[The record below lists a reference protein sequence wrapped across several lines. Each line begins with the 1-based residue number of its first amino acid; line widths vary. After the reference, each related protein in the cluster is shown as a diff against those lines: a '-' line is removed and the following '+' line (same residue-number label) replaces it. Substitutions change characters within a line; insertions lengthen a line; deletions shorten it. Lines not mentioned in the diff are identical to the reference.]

1 MSVWGA
7 LKGSAIETRLSIQLR
22 SGELPH
28 AWLLLGP
35 PGSGKRSVALA
46 MAAALDCEVE
56 PRVGC
61 GACSSCVRILR
72 ARHPDVHHVL
82 PEGPLIPVDL
92 IRDTVIPEASRSP
105 FEAHY
110 KIFIIEEAERMNE
123 AAQSALLKT
132 LEEPQPAT
140 VFFLISDQEDD
151 LLDTIRS
158 RCRILR
164 LEPISEE
171 RIAGLLREA
180 GAGETDAR
188 LAARLSEGDV
198 GRAQALAFD
207 PAVAARLGVW
217 RRLPQRLATSTD
229 ALDVAEEIIAEAALA
244 VKNREAAQKTEVVEF
259 AEAIGE
265 GRGTATARNA
275 LANRHKRELRRLQ
288 EEILGEVLHQLASF
302 YKDVVVL
309 RRGGRGAVVNI
320 DLLDE
325 LESWAGSEL
334 SDRALLSAV
343 DRCLSARAA
352 LPQNANPLLTMEAT
366 MAGIA
371 GEAAPA
377 FLERVR

>member
-1 MSVWGA
+1 
-7 LKGSAIETRLSIQLR
+7 
-22 SGELPH
+22 
-28 AWLLLGP
+28 
-35 PGSGKRSVALA
+35 
-46 MAAALDCEVE
+46 
-56 PRVGC
+56 
-61 GACSSCVRILR
+61 
-72 ARHPDVHHVL
+72 VL

-217 RRLPQRLATSTD
+217 RRLPQRLATSAD

-288 EEILGEVLHQLASF
+288 EEILGEALHQLASF